1 MRTLT
6 WAMLSKARHA
16 VSPANGTATSSVGS
30 TPAGAGTHAGTEQGT
45 AVSWNAPHKGQEHR
59 AGKYWLTALAA
70 VDEISVRPF
79 SGRVQR
85 CRHNVAARI
94 SPRERAELDD
104 LADEIPACGERR
116 RNAGQWEELP
126 AVPAHHPAV
135 HCAKEA
141 TPVLTPRRTWNPRGS
156 SPRAGEHTWIYGR
169 CKHPDAELVRPGPQ
183 HRAAAVLHGEHFRP
197 AVVLDHRPAHAPP
210 RCRPHLSCDGD
221 TNAL

>member
-1 MRTLT
+1 MGRRLVLWDPPRPVPGRTL
-6 WAMLSKARHA
+6 AQSKEQL
-16 VSPANGTATSSVGS
+16 SVG
-30 TPAGAGTHAGTEQGT
+30 TRRT
-45 AVSWNAPHKGQEHR
+45 KGRSIGR
-59 AGKYWLTALAA
+59 ANWLTALAA